1 MPPVTLTVRKE
12 RKTISDAGSM
22 ETAHNLGA
30 SAESI
35 ARVVASFG
43 VNISI
48 FMRMEVFMNLN
59 VVMTSLVAGV
69 ALLWRSGDGSE
80 IRRGKMREALSA

>member
-1 MPPVTLTVRKE
+1 VR
-12 RKTISDAGSM
+12 
-22 ETAHNLGA
+22 NLGA
-30 SAESI
+30 SVESI
-35 ARVVASFG
+35 AHVVASFG

-48 FMRMEVFMNLN
+48 FIRMEVFMNLN

-80 IRRGKMREALSA
+80 IRRGETWEAFNA